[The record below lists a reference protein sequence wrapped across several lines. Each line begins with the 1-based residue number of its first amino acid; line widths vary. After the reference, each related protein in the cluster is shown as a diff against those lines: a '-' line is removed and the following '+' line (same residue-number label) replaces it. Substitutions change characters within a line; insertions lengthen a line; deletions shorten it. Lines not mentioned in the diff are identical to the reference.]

1 MKDLPQSRQTNKNNH
16 KRISK
21 NQKNARKSLSIKTK
35 LTYLAVALG
44 VIPVFTV
51 GIISF
56 NLLNRSLTR
65 QIGLE
70 QVEKTEIA
78 ARNITI
84 FLEDRLNE
92 IDAIAQSAIFTD
104 AKFRDSATLQEKTAI
119 LNSLKDELEYYN
131 SIVFF
136 DPQGNPIFQA
146 KSDKPN
152 TKNYGGKKYFQ
163 QAVKTGEVT
172 INGPGISP
180 SSGQLR
186 VEFAAPVKDKA
197 TGKLIG
203 VLRFKIPGNYINAL
217 FEVYQEQD
225 KHWSLVNAEG
235 TIFASD
241 LQEQLND
248 SLTKFLPE
256 IAALHQ
262 AKQSAYR
269 KTVIQNA
276 GDRASIQQDWQFVSY
291 VPVLPPKQFP
301 ELHIGTL
308 LSVNEDIALAPVR
321 QLGWTLFIGTAIT
334 AAIVAVIAATIADR
348 LTIPLLN
355 AVTGLKK
362 IGRGELNTRLAVAK
376 QDEIGELNA
385 NINLMAEQ
393 IQASLQEQQSIVQK
407 QRQEKEQLELAIHT
421 LLDEV
426 SEATNGDL
434 TVRAN
439 LDSMELSTVAD
450 LFNAIIDNLQDIAIE
465 ARNSSNQVGFSL
477 KQNEEVILVLAE
489 NALSEAK
496 ETRDT
501 LISVEE
507 MSKSIKAVAANASQA
522 EKIAN
527 DTYNTVIDS
536 TNNMDLTVNSI
547 LALRTTVGETSKKM
561 KRLGESSQKISQVVS
576 FIEEIAM
583 KTNVLSINATV
594 EAGRAGE
601 YGQGF
606 TIVAEQVGALAEQ
619 SAAATKEIA
628 NIVATIQ
635 AETKEVNQAMESGTT
650 QVVETTRIVE
660 STKQSLGLV
669 LEKSQEINQLMGSIS
684 HTTVSQADTSQNLTE
699 LMHKISQMSE
709 TTSKASQR
717 VAQSIVDVAEV
728 AAQLESTV
736 AQFKVSESA

>member
-1 MKDLPQSRQTNKNNH
+1 MNDFPQQKQANKNNH
-16 KRISK
+16 SQSSQ
-21 NQKNARKSLSIKTK
+21 NRKSGRKSSSIKTK
-35 LTYLAVALG
+35 LTYLTIAIG

-56 NLLNRSLTR
+56 SLLNRSLTR
-65 QIGLE
+65 QIGRE
-70 QVEKTEIA
+70 QLEKTEIA
-78 ARNITI
+78 ASNVTI
-84 FLEDRLNE
+84 FLEDRLKE

-104 AKFRDSATLQEKTAI
+104 AKLRNSTTLQEKTAI
-119 LNSLKDELEYYN
+119 LDSLKDELEYYN

-136 DPQGNPIFQA
+136 DPKGDPVFQA

-152 TKNYGGKKYFQ
+152 TKNYGSKSYFQ
-163 QAVKTGEVT
+163 QAVKTGKVT

-186 VEFAAPVKDKA
+186 VEFAAPIKDKA
-197 TGKLIG
+197 TGKLLG
-203 VLRFKIPGNYINAL
+203 VLRLKIPGNYINSL
-217 FEVYQEQD
+217 FKVYEEQD
-225 KHWSLVNAEG
+225 KHWSLINADGE
-235 TIFASD
+235 IFAGD
-241 LQEQLND
+241 RQKQLNN
-248 SLTKFLPE
+248 SLGQFLPE
-256 IAALHQ
+256 IEALHM
-262 AKQSAYR
+262 AKKSAYQ
-269 KTVIQNA
+269 KAIVQNTS
-276 GDRASIQQDWQFVSY
+276 DENRTQEDWEFVSY
-291 VPVLPPKQFP
+291 APVLPPKQFP

-308 LSVNEDIALAPVR
+308 LSLKEDTALAPIA
-321 QLGWTLFIGTAIT
+321 QLGWTLFLGIAIT
-334 AAIVAVIAATIADR
+334 AAIVAALAVIIADR
-348 LTIPLLN
+348 LTIPLLD
-355 AVTGLKK
+355 AVTGVKK
-362 IGRGELNTRLAVAK
+362 IGRGELDTRLTVTR

-385 NINLMAEQ
+385 NINLMAQ
-393 IQASLQEQQSIVQK
+393 RIQTSLLEQQDIARQQS
-407 QRQEKEQLELAIHT
+407 QEKEKLELAIST
-421 LLDEV
+421 LLNEV

-450 LFNAIIDNLQDIAIE
+450 LFNAIIDNLQEIAIE
-465 ARNSSNQVGFSL
+465 TRNSSNQVGSSL

-489 NALSEAK
+489 HALSEAQ
-496 ETRDT
+496 ETRNILT
-501 LISVEE
+501 SVEQ
-507 MSKSIKAVAANASQA
+507 MSKSIQTVAGNASQA
-522 EKIAN
+522 ERIAS
-527 DTYNTVIDS
+527 DTFDTVIDS
-536 TNNMDLTVNSI
+536 TKNMDLTVDSI

-576 FIEEIAM
+576 FIEEIAI
-583 KTNVLSINATV
+583 KTNVLAINATV
-594 EAGRAGE
+594 EAGKAGE

-628 NIVATIQ
+628 SIVATIQ

-650 QVVETTRIVE
+650 QVAETTRIVE
-660 STKQSLGLV
+660 STKQSMGLV
-669 LEKSQEINQLMGSIS
+669 LEKSQEIDKLMGSIS
-684 HTTVSQADTSQNLTE
+684 QTTISQADTSQNLTE

>member
-1 MKDLPQSRQTNKNNH
+1 MSDSQQLGQATKNRSATKINHKNNT
-16 KRISK
+16 
-21 NQKNARKSLSIKTK
+21 RKSLSIKTK
-35 LTYLAVALG
+35 VSCLAIALG

-56 NLLNRSLTR
+56 NLLNRSLTK
-65 QIGLE
+65 QIGRE

-78 ARNITI
+78 AHNMTI

-92 IDAIAQSAIFTD
+92 IDAIAQSAIFTNS
-104 AKFRDSATLQEKTAI
+104 KFRDSATLAEKTAI
-119 LNSLKDELEYYN
+119 LDNLKDELKYYN

-136 DPQGNPIFQA
+136 DPQGNPVFQA

-152 TKNYGGKKYFQ
+152 IKNYGNKGYFQ
-163 QAVKTGEVT
+163 QAVKTGKVT
-172 INGPGISP
+172 INGPGISE

-197 TGKLIG
+197 TGQLIG
-203 VLRFKIPGNYINAL
+203 VLRFKIPGSHINAL
-217 FEVYQEQD
+217 FGVYQEQD
-225 KHWSLVNAEG
+225 KHWSLINAEG
-235 TIFASD
+235 TVFAGD
-241 LQEQLND
+241 RQEQLNR
-248 SLTKFLPE
+248 SVTELLPE
-256 IAALHQ
+256 IETLHR
-262 AKQSAYR
+262 AKTSAYQ
-269 KTVIQNA
+269 KTIIQNINNQEQ
-276 GDRASIQQDWQFVSY
+276 IQKDWQFVSY
-291 VPVLPPKQFP
+291 APVLPPEQFP
-301 ELHIGTL
+301 ELQIGTL
-308 LSVNEDIALAPVR
+308 LSIKEDIALASIR
-321 QLGWTLFIGTAIT
+321 QLGWTLFLGTAAT
-334 AAIVAVIAATIADR
+334 AAIVAAIAAYVANR
-348 LTIPLLN
+348 ATIPLLN
-355 AVTGLKK
+355 AVSGLKK
-362 IGRGELNTRLAVAK
+362 IGRGELNTRLTVTT

-393 IQASLQEQQSIVQK
+393 IQTSLQEQQHIAQQQSK
-407 QRQEKEQLELAIHT
+407 AKEQLELAIYN

-450 LFNAIIDNLQDIAIE
+450 LFNAIINNLQDIAIE
-465 ARNSSNQVGFSL
+465 AKRSSNQVGSSL

-489 NALSEAK
+489 HALSEAK

-507 MSKSIKAVAANASQA
+507 MSSSIKAVAANASQA
-522 EKIAN
+522 ERIAN

-536 TNNMDLTVNSI
+536 SNNMDLTVESI
-547 LALRTTVGETSKKM
+547 LTLRTTVGETSKKM

-583 KTNVLSINATV
+583 KTNVLAINATV

-628 NIVATIQ
+628 SIVATIQ
-635 AETKEVNQAMESGTT
+635 AETKEVNQAMESGTA

-660 STKQSLGLV
+660 STKQSLGVV
-669 LEKSQEINQLMGSIS
+669 LEKSQEINQLMESIS
-684 HTTVSQADTSQNLTE
+684 HTTVSQADTSQNLTD
-699 LMHKISQMSE
+699 LMQKISQMSE

-728 AAQLESTV
+728 AAKLESTV
-736 AQFKVSESA
+736 AQFKVSR